1 MPSDYTYAEKSW
13 GKSFYKIYSATKNYT
28 DAKAQCESD
37 GSFLA
42 IPRSEAESDF
52 IADLIPNEHIWIGIN
67 DIEHEGRYMDVH
79 GSHISYTN
87 WANGQPDN
95 YQHNPLDE
103 DGMMIRKEDKKWN
116 DYNVSY
122 NLKFVCSK
130 SVCN

>member
-1 MPSDYTYAEKSW
+1 MPSDHTYTEKSW
-13 GKSFYKIYSATKNYT
+13 GKSFYKIYSVAKNYT
-28 DAKAQCESD
+28 DAKAQCESN

-67 DIEHEGRYMDVH
+67 DIEHEGRYMDDH

-87 WANGQPDN
+87 WNNGI
-95 YQHNPLDE
+95 
-103 DGMMIRKEDKKWN
+103 MIRTEDKKWN